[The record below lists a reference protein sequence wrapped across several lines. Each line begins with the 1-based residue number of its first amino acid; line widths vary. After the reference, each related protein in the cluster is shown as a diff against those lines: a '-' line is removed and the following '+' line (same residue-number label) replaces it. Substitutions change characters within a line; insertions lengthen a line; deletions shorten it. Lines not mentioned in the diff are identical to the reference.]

1 MDIDSERRLLGV
13 LDREIAAAQT
23 LAATLDAERVALTG
37 ESPES
42 VVRIAEEKARLFGMI
57 ERLEAERCALC
68 DAEKVS
74 LAPIQRG
81 RTRVLAGVSASVA
94 DRWKALLDLIAA
106 CRIAND
112 VNGYIINARR
122 GQISQL
128 LQVIRAGAPA
138 TYGPRGKLFAGSLRE
153 LARA

>member
-57 ERLEAERCALC
+57 ERLEAL
-68 DAEKVS
+68 
-74 LAPIQRG
+74 
-81 RTRVLAGVSASVA
+81 
-94 DRWKALLDLIAA
+94 
-106 CRIAND
+106 
-112 VNGYIINARR
+112 
-122 GQISQL
+122 
-128 LQVIRAGAPA
+128 
-138 TYGPRGKLFAGSLRE
+138 
-153 LARA
+153 